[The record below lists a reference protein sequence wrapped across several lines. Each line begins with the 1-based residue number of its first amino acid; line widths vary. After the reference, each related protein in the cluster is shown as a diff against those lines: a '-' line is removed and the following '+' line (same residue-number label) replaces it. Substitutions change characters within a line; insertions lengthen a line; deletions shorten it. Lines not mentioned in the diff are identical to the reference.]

1 MKILIGT
8 DEKNRDKVKNA
19 LVYLPK
25 EHVEKYVQI
34 DKRMN
39 PEDLVIAKNNFSRY
53 GTIISF
59 ISNVLTEV
67 TDTDKMYK
75 MLHEFNNEIN
85 ELKVTIWPD
94 KMKRLMMS

>member
-1 MKILIGT
+1 MKIIIGT
-8 DEKNRDKVKNA
+8 DEKNRVKVKNA

-85 ELKVTIWPD
+85 ELKVTIWSD